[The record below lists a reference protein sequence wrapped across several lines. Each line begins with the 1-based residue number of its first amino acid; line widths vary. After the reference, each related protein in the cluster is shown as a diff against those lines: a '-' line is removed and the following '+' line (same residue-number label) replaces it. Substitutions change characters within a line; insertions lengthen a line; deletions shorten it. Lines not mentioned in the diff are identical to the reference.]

1 MPKDLHILPK
11 VRDSWSY
18 LYVEHCRV
26 DQEDK
31 AIAVHDVNGRV
42 PVPCATLGLLMLGPG
57 TTVTHAAVRTLGW
70 RKGAPWIAGRGFERL
85 GQRLSNWAER

>member
-31 AIAVHDVNGRV
+31 AIAVHDV
-42 PVPCATLGLLMLGPG
+42 PM
-57 TTVTHAAVRTLGW
+57 
-70 RKGAPWIAGRGFERL
+70 
-85 GQRLSNWAER
+85 AEHRCRARRSAC